1 VTNVANFG
9 AFVDIGV
16 HQDGLVHVSA
26 LSSKF
31 VREARDVVKAGPLVR
46 VKVLEIDL
54 QRQRIALTMRLDDE
68 PGRAERGT
76 PHGTRGARDAG
87 RAGASAPGTVRA
99 GGGTEGGGTGRA
111 GGGGGGGAGRGPGGA
126 GSGRGPGG
134 AGQGA
139 ARGPG
144 GTGQGVG
151 RGTGAGAATPRGPQL
166 PSAMQAAFASLKK
179 R

>member
-1 VTNVANFG
+1 VVTNVANFG

-31 VREARDVVKAGPLVR
+31 VREARDVVKAGQLVR
-46 VKVLEIDL
+46 VKVLEVDL

-68 PGRAERGT
+68 PGRAERST

-87 RAGASAPGTVRA
+87 RAGAPAPGA
-99 GGGTEGGGTGRA
+99 GRA
-111 GGGGGGGAGRGPGGA
+111 GGGAGAGRGPGGA
-126 GSGRGPGG
+126 GAARGPGG

-139 ARGPG
+139 
-144 GTGQGVG
+144 G
-151 RGTGAGAATPRGPQL
+151 RGTGTTAPRGPQL